1 MTVAELVDK
10 LLTHPLNTEVYIGY
24 EGIVS
29 EARTV
34 RKPAERE
41 RVYDRSLAVVISEES

>member
-10 LLTHPLNTEVYIGY
+10 LLTHPLNAEVYIGY

-29 EARTV
+29 AACTV
-34 RKPAERE
+34 RKPDEHE
-41 RVYDRSLAVVISEES
+41 RVYDRSLAVVISEEG